1 MGTVK
6 LTDQDGNAC
15 YFDEQAL
22 TEQLAFLGL
31 PQSGSA
37 ALKTVVRNFATAVS
51 EMRMAQTRY
60 FSIPHQD
67 PQKQA
72 ALTEAK
78 RQEANVAKLLKVIH
92 QTIERV

>member
-22 TEQLAFLGL
+22 TEQLAFSGL
-31 PQSGSA
+31 PPSGSA
-37 ALKTVVRNFATAVS
+37 ALKNVVRNFATAVS

-60 FSIPHQD
+60 FGIPYQD
-67 PQKQA
+67 PNKQA

-78 RQEANVAKLLKVIH
+78 RHEANVAKMLQFIN
-92 QTIERV
+92 QTIDRV

>member
-22 TEQLAFLGL
+22 TEQLAFSGL
-31 PQSGSA
+31 PSSGSA

-60 FSIPHQD
+60 FSIPYQD

-78 RQEANVAKLLKVIH
+78 RQEANVAKLLQIIN
-92 QTIERV
+92 QTIDRV

>member
-22 TEQLAFLGL
+22 TEQLAFSGL
-31 PQSGSA
+31 PPSGSA

-60 FSIPHQD
+60 FSIPYQD
-67 PQKQA
+67 PNKQA

-78 RQEANVAKLLKVIH
+78 RHEANVAKMLQFIN
-92 QTIERV
+92 QTIDRV